1 MGGYVYGDGEDGGR
15 QGAGS
20 VVSMGWASFFEGVPL
35 V

>member
-1 MGGYVYGDGEDGGR
+1 MGEYVYGDGEDGGR

-20 VVSMGWASFFEGVPL
+20 VVSMGWASL